1 MIDFSKEPKDINQFT
16 KVLDENLKKI
26 NSDYAAKRSNNLVLM
41 QPEVILI
48 KNNEFYKWLKHNN
61 RLGGQ
66 NKIPRLSN
74 NREIVDFILNQK

>member
-1 MIDFSKEPKDINQFT
+1 MVIDFSKEPKDINQFT
-16 KVLDENLKKI
+16 KVLDENLKI
-26 NSDYAAKRSNNLVLM
+26 NSDYAAKDNNLVLM

-48 KNNEFYKWLKHNN
+48 KNNEFYKWLKHN